1 MSGRCSVL
9 EYTPGQSRTLVEL
22 FGLPVD
28 ALTMDQTVAAV
39 REMVARGGGYQHV
52 SLNAAKVIAAKED
65 PRLAAIIRQCDL
77 VSADGMS
84 VVWAGRILGS
94 PLPERVAGIDLFER
108 LVETAERDGRSVY
121 FLGARREIVEKVAS
135 VFKLRHP
142 GLRIAGIRD
151 GYWDD
156 DDQVVTD
163 IRGAR
168 PDFLFLAIPSPRKEF
183 WLFDHLNDIGV
194 RFAMGVGGSFDVI
207 AGVTGRAPRIVRRTG
222 LEWSWRLIQE
232 PRRMWRRYLVGNL
245 SFVRLTVREWWRA
258 R

>member
-9 EYTPGQSRTLVEL
+9 ERAPGQPRTLVEL

-28 ALTMDQTVAAV
+28 ALTMDQTVSAV
-39 REMVARGGGYQHV
+39 RELVAHGGGYQHV

-108 LVETAERDGRSVY
+108 LVQTAERDGRSVY

-135 VFKLRHP
+135 VFRLRHP

-156 DDQVVTD
+156 DDQVVAD
-163 IRGAR
+163 IRSAR
-168 PDFLFLAIPSPRKEF
+168 PDYLFLAIPSPRKEF
-183 WLFDHLNDIGV
+183 WLFDHLTTLAF
-194 RFAMGVGGSFDVI
+194 RS
-207 AGVTGRAPRIVRRTG
+207 
-222 LEWSWRLIQE
+222 
-232 PRRMWRRYLVGNL
+232 
-245 SFVRLTVREWWRA
+245 
-258 R
+258 